1 MAIEKIL
8 IVDDELLIR
17 TFLSETL
24 RRKNLEVVAVE
35 SGRKAI
41 AALKENTFDLV
52 FSDMKL
58 DDMTGLDVLRKIK
71 ELAPQTVTVVITAFG
86 SIENAVEAMRL
97 GAFNY
102 LIKPFTPD
110 TIEAVI
116 AKAEEHLSL
125 LEENQ
130 YLRQQVEANSPGTKQ
145 IVSES
150 PGMKAVI
157 ADALRV
163 AKSHASVFITGESG
177 TGKEVIAQAIH
188 HHSLRS
194 NKPFIKVNCAAI
206 PDTLVESEF
215 FGHERGA
222 FTGANTRRCGRFE
235 LADGGSLLLD
245 EVTEI
250 PVTLQA
256 KLLRAVQEQEFER
269 VGGTKSIKVD
279 VRLMSTSNRDI
290 KEAIAT
296 KVLREDLYYRLN
308 VIPLHLL
315 PLRER
320 REDVIPLAEYFVSRF
335 SRENHKPL
343 KVLTTE
349 AKSKLLKYAWPGN
362 VRELANIMERAVVLD
377 DSGKIGPDHLYL
389 EGTSI
394 VPVAQPPSN
403 PLGHPSDSLPT
414 NLTLKE
420 LEKRLIIETLQ
431 AQKNNR
437 TLTAK
442 LLGISQRALREK
454 LSEYNLFGSL
464 NNDVV

>member
-1 MAIEKIL
+1 MAIDRIL

-24 RRKNLEVVAVE
+24 RRKNLDVVSVE
-35 SGRKAI
+35 SGKKAL
-41 AALKENTFDLV
+41 AALKENAFDLV
-52 FSDMKL
+52 FTDMKL
-58 DDMTGLDVLRKIK
+58 LDMTGLDVLRKIK
-71 ELAPQTVTVVITAFG
+71 EIAPQTVTVVITAFG

-97 GAFNY
+97 GAFHY

-116 AKAEEHLSL
+116 AKAEEHLAL

-130 YLRQQVEANSPGTKQ
+130 YLRQQVEANSPATGQ

-150 PGMKAVI
+150 PIMKAVI
-157 ADALRV
+157 ENALRV

-188 HHSLRS
+188 SHSLRS
-194 NKPFIKVNCAAI
+194 HKPFIKVNCAAI
-206 PDTLVESEF
+206 PETLIESEF

-222 FTGANTRRCGRFE
+222 FTGANARRCGRFE

-245 EVTEI
+245 EVTEV
-250 PVTLQA
+250 PALLQA

-269 VGGTKSIKVD
+269 VGGNKLIKVD
-279 VRLMSTSNRDI
+279 VRIISTSNRDM
-290 KEAIAT
+290 KEAIAS

-308 VIPLHLL
+308 VIPLHLP

-320 REDVIPLAEYFVSRF
+320 PEDVIPLAEYFLSRF
-335 SRENHKPL
+335 SKENHKPP
-343 KVLTTE
+343 KVLTE
-349 AKSKLLKYAWPGN
+349 AAKNKLLKYRWPGN

-377 DSGKIGPDHLYL
+377 ASGKIGPDHLYL
-389 EGTSI
+389 EE
-394 VPVAQPPSN
+394 VAGAQTLAGSPGN
-403 PLGHPSDSLPT
+403 LPA

-437 TLTAK
+437 ATTAK
-442 LLGISQRALREK
+442 LLGISERTLSKK
-454 LSEYNLFGSL
+454 LTEYLGYY
-464 NNDVV
+464 